1 MATPSTPKGLRNQGA
16 TCYLNALL
24 QSLYWTREFRTRL
37 FSLTEAQVNGKATI
51 TQLQKLFAAL
61 QTGKEYTIDTSALTD
76 AFGWNS
82 TDVCIQHDINELYNL
97 LIDQIEIENVADVFK
112 GQIRLVVV
120 CSECENISQRIEG
133 FTQLNVGLSFNTLH
147 EYLLNTF
154 FDDVEIL
161 KDHNKYYCSECQSKV
176 EAKRFQRLVALP
188 TVLVCSLKRYT
199 FKSGKRIKII
209 KALECPQNLDLS
221 LFIGHGGNDYM
232 LSALI
237 IHNGSANTGH
247 YYSLNRTGD
256 GWYCLNDERV
266 TKLSNQDMNKI
277 LNDKTQTPYM
287 VIYRR
292 KYMHSE
298 QWQPTIPSYIQHI
311 DSFN

>member
-154 FDDVEIL
+154 FDDVEIKRSQQIL
-161 KDHNKYYCSECQSKV
+161 LFGMSIKSRSK
-176 EAKRFQRLVALP
+176 
-188 TVLVCSLKRYT
+188 
-199 FKSGKRIKII
+199 
-209 KALECPQNLDLS
+209 
-221 LFIGHGGNDYM
+221 
-232 LSALI
+232 
-237 IHNGSANTGH
+237 
-247 YYSLNRTGD
+247 
-256 GWYCLNDERV
+256 
-266 TKLSNQDMNKI
+266 
-277 LNDKTQTPYM
+277 
-287 VIYRR
+287 
-292 KYMHSE
+292 
-298 QWQPTIPSYIQHI
+298 TIPTTSCSPNSFGVQFETLHIQIRKANQNYQSVGVSTESRFVIVHW
-311 DSFN
+311 SWWE